1 MKLPKTPFLDKF
13 AFRSGPLNATAFLG
27 SNPRLEG
34 FGDPRSQSRNL
45 GHPIFDG

>member
-1 MKLPKTPFLDKF
+1 M
-13 AFRSGPLNATAFLG
+13 AGARMRAAVATAFLG

-45 GHPIFDG
+45 GHPIFDGVD